1 MDGTRRDLRRRGCNY
16 KSHQPGR
23 ALRYNLT
30 YCNDKRYASFH
41 NLLHTGDLYSEQ
53 FCYHDIPEKLD
64 PFDAETFAASPMEFF
79 VVCTELRTGDPVYHK
94 CRTGGPEDLK
104 WMQASAS
111 MPLASRTVQVGPHK
125 LLDGGI
131 ADSIPVRF
139 LESIGYRRNVIVL
152 TQPKGYEKKK
162 NKLLPAI
169 RARYARYPAFVA
181 AVADRH
187 ERYNE
192 TLAYIAMLE
201 EAGEA
206 YVVRPPIAL
215 EIGAM
220 ERDPREL
227 QRVYDTGRAV
237 AEKHLSELERFL
249 ASAVAGQFAQ
259 QHDHQDD
266 GRDDQED
273 AHHTDQH
280 DRQGL
285 GQRSDVHI
293 QALSIAFSWFR
304 RPSGSAA
311 GRRR

>member
-1 MDGTRRDLRRRGCNY
+1 
-16 KSHQPGR
+16 
-23 ALRYNLT
+23 
-30 YCNDKRYASFH
+30 
-41 NLLHTGDLYSEQ
+41 
-53 FCYHDIPEKLD
+53 
-64 PFDAETFAASPMEFF
+64 MEFF

-111 MPLASRTVQVGPHK
+111 MPLAAKTVRIGPHR

-139 LESIGYRRNVIVL
+139 LESIGYKRNLLIL
-152 TQPKGYEKKK
+152 TQPRDYQKKK
-162 NKLLPAI
+162 NKLLPLI
-169 RARYARYPAFVA
+169 WARYARYPAFVA

-192 TLAYIAMLE
+192 TLAYISMLE

-206 YVVRPPIAL
+206 YVIRPPIPL

-237 AEKHLSELERFL
+237 AEKQLDQIQRFL
-249 ASAVAGQFAQ
+249 A
-259 QHDHQDD
+259 
-266 GRDDQED
+266 
-273 AHHTDQH
+273 
-280 DRQGL
+280 
-285 GQRSDVHI
+285 
-293 QALSIAFSWFR
+293 QAKAEV
-304 RPSGSAA
+304 
-311 GRRR
+311 

>member
-1 MDGTRRDLRRRGCNY
+1 MKTGLILEGGAMRGMFTAGVTDVLMEQGVTFDGAVGVSAGAVFGCNY

-23 ALRYNLT
+23 AIRYNLA
-30 YCNDKRYASFH
+30 YCSDKRYASFH
-41 NLLHTGDLYSEQ
+41 NLVHTGDLYGEQ

-111 MPLASRTVQVGPHK
+111 MPLAAKTVRIGPHR

-139 LESIGYRRNVIVL
+139 LESIGYKRNLLIL
-152 TQPKGYEKKK
+152 TQPRDYQKKK
-162 NKLLPAI
+162 NRLLPLI

-192 TLAYIAMLE
+192 TLAYISMLE

-206 YVVRPPIAL
+206 YVIRPPIPL

-237 AEKHLSELERFL
+237 AEKQLDQIQRFL
-249 ASAVAGQFAQ
+249 V
-259 QHDHQDD
+259 
-266 GRDDQED
+266 
-273 AHHTDQH
+273 
-280 DRQGL
+280 
-285 GQRSDVHI
+285 
-293 QALSIAFSWFR
+293 QAKAEV
-304 RPSGSAA
+304 
-311 GRRR
+311 